1 VTRQEMDRRDVA
13 AADEAL
19 TRELEEI
26 RDTLVRVRADLERE
40 LVESTNRS
48 TDLQALS
55 RDIDERF
62 AVQADVFAELMRHA
76 LDSEEH

>member
-1 VTRQEMDRRDVA
+1 MDRRNVA

-40 LVESTNRS
+40 LVESTSRR
-48 TDLQALS
+48 TDLEALL
-55 RDIDERF
+55 RNLDERG
-62 AVQADVFAELMRHA
+62 AVQAHLFDELTRRS
-76 LDSEEH
+76 LDTPAD